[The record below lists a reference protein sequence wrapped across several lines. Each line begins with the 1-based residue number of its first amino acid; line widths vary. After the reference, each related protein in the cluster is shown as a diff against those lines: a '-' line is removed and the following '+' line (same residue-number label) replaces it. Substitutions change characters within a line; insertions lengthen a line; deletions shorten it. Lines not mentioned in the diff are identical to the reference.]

1 MRDGQKLVHILG
13 DEFHVNAQIETL
25 DSFSGHA
32 DHDELL
38 AWFDRVTGPKKK
50 IYLVHGEP
58 DKSAALAA
66 ALREKHPQLSVEVA
80 ARLQEVVL

>member
-1 MRDGQKLVHILG
+1 MLTNVLS
-13 DEFHVNAQIETL
+13 DEFRVNAQIEIL

-32 DHDELL
+32 DHGELL
-38 AWFDRVTGPKKK
+38 VWFDRVTGPKQR
-50 IYLVHGEP
+50 IFLVHGEP

-66 ALREKHPQLSVEVA
+66 ALHEKHPQLSVEVA